1 MFLQRPRV
9 RFDGNVVIDY
19 KTSTVII
26 YLSIHIKLSNCD
38 FILDAIRIADT
49 MLPKRLIDFE
59 VTGSL

>member
-26 YLSIHIKLSNCD
+26 HLSIRKKLSNCD
-38 FILDAIRIADT
+38 FILDAIRIADA
-49 MLPKRLIDFE
+49 MLPKRLIDR
-59 VTGSL
+59 L